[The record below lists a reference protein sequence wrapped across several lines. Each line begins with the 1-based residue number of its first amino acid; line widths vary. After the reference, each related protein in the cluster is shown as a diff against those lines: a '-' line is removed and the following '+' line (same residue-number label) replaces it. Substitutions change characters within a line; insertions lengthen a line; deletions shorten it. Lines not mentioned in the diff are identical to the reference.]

1 MGEEAEREKHQEPLD
16 LRCPPHAPP
25 AGAPLPQPPPLLRR
39 RLASP
44 KTSTPPQPQRSPR
57 RPNGLSPARRLAP
70 SPPLLPAHSRLPSPP
85 EAPTPEPRTKP
96 LVRRLVW
103 GPGPRRR
110 QRPGG
115 AWRPSA
121 PKCGGGEA
129 PGCSP
134 GKALAP
140 GSRAPAVLRPPGEPP
155 RLPPLWD
162 AFASWHPRRIVK
174 NSASFLCATEALN
187 ARTRRGG
194 LNFSLQSTF
203 FSSVAVRGGVQL
215 GGVARS
221 LKLG

>member
-121 PKCGGGEA
+121 PKCGGG
-129 PGCSP
+129 
-134 GKALAP
+134 
-140 GSRAPAVLRPPGEPP
+140 RPPAAPP
-155 RLPPLWD
+155 AKRSPRGAGPRPCSAHPVSPPDSPLSGTPSLRGTRVELSKT
-162 AFASWHPRRIVK
+162 ARHFFA
-174 NSASFLCATEALN
+174 
-187 ARTRRGG
+187 
-194 LNFSLQSTF
+194 
-203 FSSVAVRGGVQL
+203 QL
-215 GGVARS
+215 
-221 LKLG
+221 KP